1 MAQLKGGTYD
11 DFTDS
16 MAKAMEDEFL
26 KEWQAAKGESL
37 LESDDRRIF
46 MAAIAT
52 GILNYL
58 KVHQDEI
65 IKTITLESSTV
76 QNVTALELNIPE
88 SS

>member
-1 MAQLKGGTYD
+1 MTPLKGGTFD

-16 MAKAMEDEFL
+16 MAKAIEDEFL
-26 KEWQAAKGESL
+26 KEYQAATGTALPDSP
-37 LESDDRRIF
+37 DRQIF

-52 GILNYL
+52 GILTYL
-58 KVHQDEI
+58 KAHQNEF

-88 SS
+88 S